1 MTSIAIMIVVTA
13 VCLFVHPT
21 SGGALLVLALG
32 GSLAALILDYRR
44 RERER
49 KKSKGE
55 SFNHKSRSYEK
66 EERTI

>member
-1 MTSIAIMIVVTA
+1 MIVVTA

-49 KKSKGE
+49 NKSK
-55 SFNHKSRSYEK
+55 
-66 EERTI
+66 